1 MENSYWHICTDGL
14 SREIIFKSEDDFI
27 FGMNGVPVYSF
38 HFDVRIMAF
47 CLMSNHVHFIT
58 YGSATGCKGFIRGY
72 RKRLSYL
79 TDMHAASVSIKLIDD
94 TDYLMKAIGYVL
106 RNPVGAGEKVLP
118 TTYRWGSGPLYFN
131 DARTVCGTPVS
142 AISKNQRQKLIRS
155 HLALPEHCI
164 ITPEGMVDPGGY
176 VDYRTVE
183 SLYGHPGRFLYH
195 LSRRDDMEMELTGDI
210 LHKTSYTDAELLASV
225 SDICSQEFQRK
236 DPAELSIENRFKLAG
251 ILRKRYGLGPKQ
263 LGRLAKVDPDL
274 LREML

>member
-1 MENSYWHICTDGL
+1 MEKCYWHICTDGL
-14 SREIIFKSEDDFI
+14 SREIIFKSEEAFI

-38 HFDVRIMAF
+38 HFDVTVMAF

-58 YGSATGCKGFIRGY
+58 YGSGNGCRSFIRGY
-72 RKRLSYL
+72 RKRLSCL
-79 TDMHAASVSIKLIDD
+79 TDMSAASASIKLIDD

-131 DARTVCGTPVS
+131 DARKVYGTPVS
-142 AISKNQRQKLIRS
+142 AISNTMRKKLIRS
-155 HLALPEHCI
+155 HLALPDHCI
-164 ITPEGMVDPGGY
+164 ITPDGMVDPGSY

-183 SLYGHPGRFLYH
+183 TLYGHPGRFLYH
-195 LSRRDDMEMELTGDI
+195 ISRRDDMEMELTGDI

-225 SDICSQEFQRK
+225 SEICRQEFLHN
-236 DPAELSIENRFKLAG
+236 DPAELSIENRFRLAG

-263 LGRLAKVDPDL
+263 LGRLTKVDPGII
-274 LREML
+274 REML

>member
-58 YGSATGCKGFIRGY
+58 YGSGTGCKGFIRGY
-72 RKRLSYL
+72 RKRLSCL

-118 TTYRWGSGPLYFN
+118 TTYRWGSGHCTSMTPALY
-131 DARTVCGTPVS
+131 
-142 AISKNQRQKLIRS
+142 
-155 HLALPEHCI
+155 
-164 ITPEGMVDPGGY
+164 
-176 VDYRTVE
+176 
-183 SLYGHPGRFLYH
+183 
-195 LSRRDDMEMELTGDI
+195 
-210 LHKTSYTDAELLASV
+210 AELPSQPSARIRDRSSSAPIWRFPNTASLP
-225 SDICSQEFQRK
+225 RK
-236 DPAELSIENRFKLAG
+236 GWSTRAAT
-251 ILRKRYGLGPKQ
+251 
-263 LGRLAKVDPDL
+263 
-274 LREML
+274 

>member
-14 SREIIFKSEDDFI
+14 SREIIFKSEADFI
-27 FGMNGVPVYSF
+27 IGMNGVPVYSF

-58 YGSATGCKGFIRGY
+58 YGSGTGCKGFIRGY
-72 RKRLSYL
+72 RKRLSCL

-131 DARTVCGTPVS
+131 DA
-142 AISKNQRQKLIRS
+142 
-155 HLALPEHCI
+155 
-164 ITPEGMVDPGGY
+164 
-176 VDYRTVE
+176 RTVE